1 MAKCPKCNKERRTYT
16 FIATKRQYINTAVK
30 YLLDY
35 DYPFSFSVKDK
46 GTFINLNLKVKFDSQ
61 VQEVI
66 VIDEYDGELPAEN
79 LSKGAYDQLFLTIR
93 IAISEEILG
102 EGSGFFIID
111 DAFLSSDRHR
121 LERQF
126 GILKKLADRGWSI
139 VYFSVKDEVV
149 QLSGRFTENKIIE
162 I

>member
-1 MAKCPKCNKERRTYT
+1 MKIFEDIKDREETKISDLFERLGVSELFGEITDG
-16 FIATKRQYINTAVK
+16 K
-30 YLLDY
+30 Y
-35 DYPFSFSVKDK
+35 VE
-46 GTFINLNLKVKFDSQ
+46 VKFDSQ
-61 VQEVI
+61 AQEVI

-79 LSKGAYDQLFLTIR
+79 LSKGAYDQLFLAIR

-121 LERQF
+121 LEKQF
-126 GILKKLADRGWSI
+126 EILKKLADRGWSI
-139 VYFSVKDEVV
+139 IYFSVKDEIA
-149 QLSGRFTENKIIE
+149 QLSRGFTENKIIE